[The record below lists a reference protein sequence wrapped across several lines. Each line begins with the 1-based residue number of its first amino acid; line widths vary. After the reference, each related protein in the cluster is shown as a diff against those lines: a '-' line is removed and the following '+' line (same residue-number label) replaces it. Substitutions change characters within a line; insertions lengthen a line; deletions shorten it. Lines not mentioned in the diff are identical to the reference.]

1 MQQTQRIC
9 TSTGYFGVCNQTSCH
24 AAHLEGILGAYEVKL
39 INIIILLNMRILL
52 WFAIASSSK
61 AERIMFKLRYSFSS

>member
-9 TSTGYFGVCNQTSCH
+9 TSTGYIGVCNQTSCH
-24 AAHLEGILGAYEVKL
+24 AAHLAGILGAYEVKL
-39 INIIILLNMRILL
+39 INIKILLDMRILL

-61 AERIMFKLRYSFSS
+61 PVRITFKLR